1 MEETQAKMEAGAVPM
16 RFEDVYLAYYKGI
29 YNYIFGCLRHRES
42 AEDVT
47 ADVFAA
53 VHRNFSRLDT
63 SRGTLSAWIFTIARN
78 AMRDFRKRA
87 VFRREVLGD
96 VPEMLA
102 MEMPFLENGGKDDT
116 LHNPDNVWLAQ
127 LLRQLSEEEV
137 DFLMMRYQMNLSNG
151 EIAEALAINES
162 AVSKRYRRLLDKL
175 RELDKKMRDGS
186 RCPRGET

>member
-47 ADVFAA
+47 AEVFAA
-53 VHRNFSRLDT
+53 VHRHFSRLDA

-137 DFLMMRYQMNLSNG
+137 DLLMMRYQMGLSNG
-151 EIAEALAINES
+151 EIAEALSMNAA
-162 AVSKRYRRLLDKL
+162 AVSKRYHRLLDKL
-175 RELDKKMRDGS
+175 RELDKKMRDG
-186 RCPRGET
+186 P